1 MVDERDEGMQV
12 MAHDRQD
19 PDEPSSVVEEPALA
33 EVWRS
38 MDLPGMD
45 GDLRD

>member
-1 MVDERDEGMQV
+1 MQA
-12 MAHDRQD
+12 MAHAPQD
-19 PDEPSSVVEEPALA
+19 PDEPSSAVEEPSIA